1 MKVTKKVYTDIKR
14 TIKTLNEEGR
24 VPTHQERKRSRKR
37 KDMYTELGKW
47 HGVSYDTVHTI
58 GLSKS
63 YNNYRALC
71 SKYKPKQ
78 KLASI
83 SVPLFTT
90 PISVKKAKNTEVNEL
105 KELRKALAMVE
116 ATHTAELQKIVPLIK
131 SDFVALQEEVTAL
144 QTEMAIIKAKKGRWF
159 HNA

>member
-37 KDMYTELGKW
+37 KDMYTELGRW

-58 GLSKS
+58 GLSRS

-71 SKYKPKQ
+71 SKYKSKNKPS
-78 KLASI
+78 SI
-83 SVPLFTT
+83 AVPLFTT
-90 PISVKKAKNTEVNEL
+90 PMSVYKKQSVLVKK
-105 KELRKALAMVE
+105 
-116 ATHTAELQKIVPLIK
+116 QVPLAK
-131 SDFVALQEEVTAL
+131 LSDLVALQEEVTAL